1 MSEEETQAEAK
12 VESRSRQAWAQFGDA
27 FGDIGRQFHQDYEHV
42 TEAASEGTEK
52 SQQSIERAVKAI
64 LTAIEDTGRTIGES
78 LRDPNVR
85 KETEEAGAALLR
97 AVGVSLSALGETLQ
111 ADAERERH
119 GNRAA

>member
-12 VESRSRQAWAQFGDA
+12 VESRSRQAWSQFGDA

>member
-12 VESRSRQAWAQFGDA
+12 VESRSRQAWSQFGDA

-119 GNRAA
+119 GNRTA